1 MKVALRGS
9 CSNLFQLGLKK
20 KKIWGQGI
28 QNFIVRGEN
37 KRFKKNIIYIFIF
50 IYLVKLGGSIEPLGW
65 IWIHPW
71 QNNSTSNDYK
81 LFHFGVSR
89 Y

>member
-9 CSNLFQLGLKK
+9 YSNLFQLGLKK
-20 KKIWGQGI
+20 KKNWGQGI
-28 QNFIVRGEN
+28 QNLIVRGEN
-37 KRFKKNIIYIFIF
+37 KRFKKILYIY

-65 IWIHPW
+65 IWSHPW